1 MPIYLS
7 ILFLILT
14 PVIMLIV
21 RLVRPGFVYHW
32 LLAVGGAGIAWLM
45 VLLAGLQ
52 FPRTL
57 ELVAWKPEILFTS
70 SPFLI
75 VDRFSW
81 PFAAGIAT
89 LLLAVILTDVARPAE
104 VDWSSWAGELSL
116 AGLGLFAILAGNPLT
131 LVLAWTAIDLLEL
144 TILLGEVKEAGATRE
159 VVIRF
164 SIRLVGSF
172 LLIAAGLS
180 SEDTG
185 AGLSFSV
192 TSPRAILLFLAA
204 GGLRLGVFPLHF
216 PFRQRQGIRL
226 GLDILTL
233 LIPAASTLVLLTR
246 SASAMEISGLTAQ
259 FSSLL
264 MFMVGCAAVLAATAW
279 CVGVDAF
286 EGRQVWVL
294 ATASLALAATLRAQ
308 PEASLAWGLAVIFA
322 GGLLLLATVRNRWIS
337 WFMMVGVAGFSALP
351 LTPTWGGADLFTAPF
366 SPLLLLYWIAHI
378 LLLMGYARHALRLS
392 GSFAGLE
399 RWVILIYP
407 LGLGLLALVY
417 FLVGWRIRPQTG
429 GLPLALWLEGLL
441 ALIVAGLALYWTRR
455 HDRLL
460 HKARAIVEPI
470 FSLDWLYLLVGFFY
484 QLLDRIVGFITLI
497 LEGEGGILWV
507 LLWTVLVLLLLARS

>member
-14 PVIMLIV
+14 PVIMVIV

-116 AGLGLFAILAGNPLT
+116 AALGLFAIFAGHPLT
-131 LVLAWTAIDLLEL
+131 LVLAWTAIDLMEL

-185 AGLSFSV
+185 A
-192 TSPRAILLFLAA
+192 
-204 GGLRLGVFPLHF
+204 
-216 PFRQRQGIRL
+216 
-226 GLDILTL
+226 
-233 LIPAASTLVLLTR
+233 
-246 SASAMEISGLTAQ
+246 
-259 FSSLL
+259 
-264 MFMVGCAAVLAATAW
+264 
-279 CVGVDAF
+279 
-286 EGRQVWVL
+286 
-294 ATASLALAATLRAQ
+294 
-308 PEASLAWGLAVIFA
+308 
-322 GGLLLLATVRNRWIS
+322 
-337 WFMMVGVAGFSALP
+337 
-351 LTPTWGGADLFTAPF
+351 
-366 SPLLLLYWIAHI
+366 
-378 LLLMGYARHALRLS
+378 
-392 GSFAGLE
+392 
-399 RWVILIYP
+399 
-407 LGLGLLALVY
+407 
-417 FLVGWRIRPQTG
+417 
-429 GLPLALWLEGLL
+429 
-441 ALIVAGLALYWTRR
+441 
-455 HDRLL
+455 
-460 HKARAIVEPI
+460 
-470 FSLDWLYLLVGFFY
+470 
-484 QLLDRIVGFITLI
+484 
-497 LEGEGGILWV
+497 
-507 LLWTVLVLLLLARS
+507 